1 MSFVPRSSLV
11 VAIEV
16 RSPSISRPHE
26 TARYHST
33 SKVGIPADRS
43 LPVLP
48 SHGRIPDRDIDA
60 LADSGRCFRGCGR
73 DRSRRLGRRC
83 IEVVTCRPGCG
94 GRGDLWLHSAY
105 RPVTMPIEPT
115 RDGGEDD

>member
-26 TARYHST
+26 TARLPLLAATLVPSDRAEGYH

-48 SHGRIPDRDIDA
+48 SHGGFRIGISTRLRILGVFPG
-60 LADSGRCFRGCGR
+60 L
-73 DRSRRLGRRC
+73 RSRPFSATGPEVFRLGSDVPSGLRWAR
-83 IEVVTCRPGCG
+83 
-94 GRGDLWLHSAY
+94 
-105 RPVTMPIEPT
+105 
-115 RDGGEDD
+115 